1 MLDRLKLPP
10 MRPSQIRN
18 LIIFVVLSIVVL
30 WASSTA
36 ADFVIEY
43 NWWKELGQ
51 VNTWVGMLW
60 YSIAPAAAGSVIA
73 FFALWIAHARGL
85 HFTGILKRDH
95 RIYSMLIPIG
105 LAVVAILFASSS
117 IDYWTV
123 MRFFGSRGLAA
134 PADAWKDQ
142 VFSRGLPFYL
152 FDLPFYGQV
161 LGFVFVLAILCALVF
176 WATARGW
183 QLAERFRYGALDR
196 GDHRTLTI
204 EPGSLLLPGASRAG
218 FVRILTV
225 IVLLGFAVW
234 IYLGN
239 YELLLNS
246 HAFMTG
252 ADYVDEKVT
261 LPLRWL
267 LIAVSLGALP
277 LVWMRQYKRAV
288 SIVAGFFILQIALPI
303 LVHAVYVR
311 PNEISIERPYIERHI
326 DATSIAFGLNRNAQ
340 ELAFVPAKQANVDPV
355 QDATLLDNVRLW
367 DLRAYNATITQIQA
381 LRPYYTFPDTDVDR
395 YFPNGRIK
403 QVLLSPREIDVNQLS
418 AEASQSWINPRFI
431 YTHGFGAVMS
441 EVNKITPD
449 GLPVLLI
456 ENAPPE
462 IKAPGFQLTRPEI
475 YYGEKTQ
482 DPVFVHTAREEFDY
496 PSGDQNKYSTY
507 QGTGGFPVGSLLL
520 KTAAAISEGEPNIV
534 FTSYLKGESRMMIH
548 RNVQERLRYLAG
560 FLDWDQDPYLV
571 ITDDGRLVWMVDGY
585 TTSQLHPYSATI
597 PVPGLPDGVNYMR
610 NAVKATVDAYNGKIS
625 LYVFDPND
633 PIIQSYE
640 HLFPKLF
647 LPASDM
653 PADLRRHARY
663 PEALFQAQ
671 AEAYRTFHM
680 HDPQVFYN
688 KEDIWDIAHNL
699 SGQSAQPENVQATY
713 VVATLPGEK
722 SPEFL
727 LILPFT
733 PRGKDNLIGWMAARC
748 DGDHLGNLIFYQLP
762 KQQLIYGPMQI
773 ESRIDQDQNISK
785 DLTLW
790 NQQGSHVLRGNII
803 SLPVTG
809 GFLYV
814 ESIYIQA
821 NEARMPQLKKVVLA
835 MGDRLIYRD
844 TFDQALAELVGGG
857 LPGKAAPG
865 AIVTGQPAPAAS
877 PGNDAAA
884 LAGRVRQIRDQA
896 EQLVKELE
904 QLEKDAGTKR

>member
-1 MLDRLKLPP
+1 
-10 MRPSQIRN
+10 MRPSQIGK
-18 LIIFVVLSIVVL
+18 LIVLSFLVGIIA
-30 WASSTA
+30 WAATTA
-36 ADFVIEY
+36 AIFIIEY
-43 NWWKELGQ
+43 NWWKEVGQ
-51 VNTWVGMLW
+51 VDTWVGMLW
-60 YSIAPAAAGSVIA
+60 YSIAPAAAGAVVA
-73 FFALWIAHARGL
+73 FIALWVAHASGL
-85 HFTGILKRDH
+85 RFAGIRQQDFRLYAR
-95 RIYSMLIPIG
+95 LIPIG
-105 LAVVAILFASSS
+105 LAGVAILFASSS

-134 PADAWKDQ
+134 PSDAWKDQ

-152 FDLPFYGQV
+152 FDLPFYAEA

-183 QLAERFRYGALDR
+183 QLAEKFRYGGHDEGTR
-196 GDHRTLTI
+196 RTLTI
-204 EPGSLLLPGASRAG
+204 GPGSLLLPGATRAG
-218 FVRILTV
+218 FVRIITV
-225 IVLLGFAVW
+225 ILLLGFAVW

-267 LIAVSLGALP
+267 LIVVTLGALP
-277 LVWMRQYKRAV
+277 LVWTRKYKLAV
-288 SIVAGFFILQIALPI
+288 ILVAGFFVLQLALPLI
-303 LVHAVYVR
+303 VHAVYVR

-326 DATSIAFGLNRNAQ
+326 EATSIAFGLNRNSQ
-340 ELAFVPAKQANVDPV
+340 ELPFIPSSQATVDPV

-381 LRPYYTFPDTDVDR
+381 LRPYYTFPATDVDR

-403 QVLLSPREIDVNQLS
+403 QVLLSPREIDVAQLS

-431 YTHGFGAVMS
+431 YTHGFGAVLS

-462 IKAPGFQLTRPEI
+462 VKSPGFQLTRPEI
-475 YYGEKTQ
+475 YYGAKTQ

-520 KTAAAISEGEPNIV
+520 KAAAAISEGEPNII
-534 FTSYLKGESRMMIH
+534 FTSYLTGESRMMIY
-548 RNVQERLRYLAG
+548 RQVQRRWAHLAG
-560 FLDWDQDPYLV
+560 FLHWDPDPYLV
-571 ITDDGRLVWMVDGY
+571 ITDDGRLVWLVDGY
-585 TTSQLHPYSATI
+585 TTSLSHPYSATL
-597 PVPGLPDGVNYMR
+597 PVTGLDEGANYIR
-610 NAVKATVDAYNGKIS
+610 NAVKATVDAYTGKIS
-625 LYVFDPND
+625 LYVFDPGD
-633 PIIQSYE
+633 PIIQAYQK
-640 HLFPKLF
+640 LFPKLF
-647 LPASDM
+647 LAESEM

-663 PEALFQAQ
+663 PEVLFRAQ
-671 AEAYRTFHM
+671 AEAYRIFHM
-680 HDPQVFYN
+680 RDPQVFYN
-688 KEDIWDIAHNL
+688 KEDIWEIAHNL
-699 SGQSAQPENVQATY
+699 FGQSGQPEPVQPTY

-722 SPEFL
+722 KPEFL

-733 PRGKDNLIGWMAARC
+733 PRAKDNLIGWMAARC
-748 DGDHLGNLIFYQLP
+748 DAEHLGELVFFQLP
-762 KQQLIYGPMQI
+762 KQQLVYGPMQI

-790 NQQGSHVLRGNII
+790 NQQGSRVLRGNII
-803 SLPVTG
+803 ALPVTG

-844 TFDQALAELVGGG
+844 TFDQALADLTGA
-857 LPGKAAPG
+857 PAA
-865 AIVTGQPAPAAS
+865 AAVASAPAPASAPVPPAS
-877 PGNDAAA
+877 AKNAPTLEERLHA
-884 LAGRVRQIRDQA
+884 LRDQA
-896 EQLVKELE
+896 EQLTRELE
-904 QLEKDAGTKR
+904 KLEKEAGKK

>member
-1 MLDRLKLPP
+1 MP
-10 MRPSQIRN
+10 PSQIRD
-18 LIIFVVLSIVVL
+18 LIVLAVL
-30 WASSTA
+30 AILAVWASSTA

-43 NWWKELGQ
+43 NWWKEIGQ

-60 YSIAPAAAGSVIA
+60 YSIAPAAAGSLVA
-73 FFALWIAHARGL
+73 FFPLWVAHARGL
-85 HFTGILKRDH
+85 HFAGILRRDH
-95 RIYSMLIPIG
+95 RLYSWLIPLG
-105 LAVVAILFASSS
+105 LAVVAIVFASSS

-152 FDLPFYGQV
+152 FDLPFYAEV

-183 QLAERFRYGALDR
+183 QLAERFRYGALDN
-196 GDHRTLTI
+196 GPSRTLTI
-204 EPGSLLLPGASRAG
+204 GPGSLLLTGASRAG
-218 FVRILTV
+218 FVRIITV
-225 IVLLGFAVW
+225 ILLLGFAVW

-267 LIAVSLGALP
+267 LIVVTLGALP
-277 LVWMRQYKRAV
+277 LVWTRRYKQAV
-288 SIVAGFFILQIALPI
+288 IIVAGFFVLQLALPLI
-303 LVHAVYVR
+303 VHAVYVR

-326 DATSIAFGLNRNAQ
+326 EATSIAFGLNRNAQ
-340 ELAFVPAKQANVDPV
+340 ELPFVPNAQATVDPV

-381 LRPYYTFPDTDVDR
+381 LRPYYTFPATDVDR

-418 AEASQSWINPRFI
+418 AEGSQSWINPRFI
-431 YTHGFGAVMS
+431 YTHGFGAVVS

-449 GLPVLLI
+449 GLPVLLV

-462 IKAPGFQLTRPEI
+462 IKSPGFKLTRPEI
-475 YYGEKTQ
+475 YYGESTQ

-507 QGTGGFPVGSLLL
+507 QGTGGFPVHSLLL
-520 KTAAAISEGEPNIV
+520 RTAAAISQGEPNII
-534 FTSYLKGESRMMIH
+534 FTGYLSGQSRMMIY
-548 RNVQERLRYLAG
+548 RNVKERLAHLAG
-560 FLDWDQDPYLV
+560 FLQWDPDPYLV
-571 ITDDGRLVWMVDGY
+571 VTDDGRLVWMVDGY
-585 TTSQLHPYSATI
+585 TTSLSHPYSATL
-597 PVPGLPDGVNYMR
+597 PVTGVEEGANYIR
-610 NAVKATVDAYNGKIS
+610 NAVKATVDAYTGKIS
-625 LYVFDPND
+625 LYVFDPAD
-633 PIIQSYE
+633 PIIQVYE
-640 HLFPKLF
+640 NLFPKLF
-647 LPASDM
+647 QPASQM
-653 PADLRRHARY
+653 PPDLRRHARY
-663 PEALFQAQ
+663 PEVLFRTQ
-671 AEAYRTFHM
+671 AEAYRIFHM
-680 HDPQVFYN
+680 RDPQVFYN
-688 KEDIWDIAHNL
+688 KEDIWEIAHSL
-699 SGQSAQPENVQATY
+699 LGQSAQPEPMQPTY

-722 SPEFL
+722 EPEFL
-727 LILPFT
+727 LVLPFT

-748 DGDHLGNLIFYQLP
+748 DGEQLGKLIFFQLS
-762 KQQLIYGPMQI
+762 KQQLMYGPMQI

-790 NQQGSHVLRGNII
+790 KQPGSHVLRGNII
-803 SLPVTG
+803 SLPVTN

-821 NEARMPQLKKVVLA
+821 SEARMPQLKKVVLA
-835 MGDRLIYRD
+835 IGDRLIYRD
-844 TFDQALAELVGGG
+844 TFEQAFAEL
-857 LPGKAAPG
+857 
-865 AIVTGQPAPAAS
+865 TGNSAPAKPAV
-877 PGNDAAA
+877 AAA
-884 LAGRVRQIRDQA
+884 STSAPA
-896 EQLVKELE
+896 
-904 QLEKDAGTKR
+904 